1 MTPGEKT
8 LRARLAA
15 HASWSKTSDPSAR
28 TKPGRD
34 KFQQRFENEV
44 DPDRVLSSAE
54 RQRRAEAARKAYF
67 TRLALKSAQA
77 RRNEK
82 SPSNEEGPI
91 PTRRPATESNRL
103 AKERENF
110 HEISRTAS

>member
-1 MTPGEKT
+1 MTPGERT

-15 HASWSKTSDPSAR
+15 HASWSKTPDPSAR
-28 TKPGRD
+28 TKPARD
-34 KFQQRFENEV
+34 RFQQRFENEV

-82 SPSNEEGPI
+82 GPMEKG
-91 PTRRPATESNRL
+91 PFSSTRTPATESNRL